1 MSFEDPEEVRQLM
14 VRYVLLLSAAEG
26 LAVGMLESLQKLQ
39 QGIRPDHGPDRVA
52 HVAETLGM
60 IQAWSREAETLWK
73 TLGIERRKGPS
84 TTFDPANDQRK
95 PRGSRSISI

>member
-1 MSFEDPEEVRQLM
+1 VSFEDPEEVRQLM

-26 LAVGMLESLQKLQ
+26 LAVGMLESLKQLQ
-39 QGIRPDHGPDRVA
+39 QGIRPDHDHDRVA

-73 TLGIERRKGPS
+73 TLGIERRRGPS
-84 TTFDPANDQRK
+84 NTFDPANDQRK
-95 PRGSRSISI
+95 PRSTRSVSI